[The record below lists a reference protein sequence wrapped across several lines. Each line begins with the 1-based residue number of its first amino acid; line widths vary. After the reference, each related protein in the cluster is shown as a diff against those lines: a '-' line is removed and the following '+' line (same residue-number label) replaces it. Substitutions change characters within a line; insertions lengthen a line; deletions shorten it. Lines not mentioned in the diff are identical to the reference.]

1 MADTVLINHPFI
13 TAKPDSSDQTLVSA
27 NEWNANLVITGGADA
42 QALLRDSS
50 KSTGGRW
57 TDGPGITTNTDTYA
71 GSSPSPALCARTI
84 VFATNAVIFLIVGVK
99 AITSAGGQLTVAL
112 RRDTVNIS
120 SQPMEGGTGLFN
132 VAAFAV
138 QSEAPGTHT
147 YDVVLSVSGQTFTSS
162 TVQLATLRVGT

>member
-1 MADTVLINHPFI
+1 MAEVEI
-13 TAKPDSSDQTLVSA
+13 TNAFVSAKADSADGTLVSSG
-27 NEWNANLVITGGADA
+27 EWNDKLKIGGGSDGQIFARDSA
-42 QALLRDSS
+42 QAH
-50 KSTGGRW
+50 GGRW
-57 TDGPGITTNTDTYA
+57 TDGPAITTNTDTYA

-84 VFATNAVIFLIVGVK
+84 VFATNAVVFLIVGVK
-99 AITSAGGQLTVAL
+99 AITSGGGQLTVAL

-120 SQPMEGGTGLFN
+120 SQPMEGATGLFN